1 MGTDQQTLPLTSPGI
16 TVRCLHEQACQPR
29 YPFFFPPTFHKH
41 SEVNQHPLIGVIG
54 NDRPALPSLPV
65 FWVVFRDGF
74 PSLRERDDPREGCSV
89 LIRGFLFFGGRGGLF
104 FPGGGGVSAADRQTN
119 EQKSVVAWFVI
130 GWDSHSWKVGPVRGC
145 EGR

>member
-1 MGTDQQTLPLTSPGI
+1 MSRRANPGT
-16 TVRCLHEQACQPR
+16 H
-29 YPFFFPPTFHKH
+29 FFFPPTFHKH

-104 FPGGGGVSAADRQTN
+104 FPGGGGYRQT
-119 EQKSVVAWFVI
+119 I
-130 GWDSHSWKVGPVRGC
+130 GRQMSRSQWWPGL
-145 EGR
+145 